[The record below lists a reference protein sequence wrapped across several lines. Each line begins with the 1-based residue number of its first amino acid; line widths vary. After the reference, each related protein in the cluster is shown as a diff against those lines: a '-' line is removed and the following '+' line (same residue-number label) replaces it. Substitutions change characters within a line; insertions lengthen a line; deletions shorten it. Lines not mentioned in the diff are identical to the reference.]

1 MEKENTTMK
10 QVYLHFK
17 EIELGFLTQQEKGF
31 VWVPNPENI
40 QYFMMRYD
48 GASDLF
54 FLNKTEPALHPSIPY
69 HFIDFVESSSRPDL
83 AQKAGIVESDSDF
96 DRLCKMATLSYA
108 DDEFVI
114 KRGN

>member
-1 MEKENTTMK
+1 MK

-17 EIELGFLTQQEKGF
+17 EIELGFLTQQENGF

-40 QYFMMRYD
+40 QSFMMRYD

-54 FLNKTEPALHPSIPY
+54 FLNKTEPALHHSIPY
-69 HFIDFVESSSRPDL
+69 HFIDFVESASRPDL
-83 AQKAGIVESDSDF
+83 AQKAGILPSDDDF
-96 DRLCKMATLSYA
+96 EILFKMSALDYA

>member
-1 MEKENTTMK
+1 MK

-17 EIELGFLTQQEKGF
+17 EIELGFLTQNEDGF
-31 VWVPNPENI
+31 VWVPNTENI

-54 FLNKTEPALHPSIPY
+54 FLTKTEPALYTQIPY

-83 AQKAGIVESDSDF
+83 AQKASIKPNDSDF
-96 DRLCKMATLSYA
+96 EKLCKMATLDYA

-114 KRGN
+114 KI